1 MKRPVSHSYILHFL
15 YALSVVGS
23 LIGCNGNQKPVDESP
38 SNQPVST
45 ADSTRRSGDPA
56 VSVTPA
62 DAPGADA
69 PATINLTQAQY
80 QVAGIMLGQPESRT
94 LSTTLKLTGV
104 LDVPPQSR
112 VSVSVP
118 FGGYV
123 RSIRL
128 EPGVRVRKGQTL
140 AVLEN
145 PEFIQLQQD
154 YLDTKARLEYA
165 DLEYARQQ
173 ELSRENV
180 NALKV
185 LQKTRA
191 DRQSL
196 QAQLAGMG
204 QRLSLLRINPATLR
218 ADRLTRTVVVSSPVN
233 GYVTDVPVNNGRF
246 VNPSDVIIEVTDVGD
261 LHVHLSVFEKDI
273 ARIRPGQSVRFGL
286 GGDGAPVHRATV
298 FLKGKSIADDR
309 TIAVLARPEDI
320 SDDFIPGAYV
330 SAQVAVTTNP
340 LSVLPDAAIV
350 GFGGKSYIYLLE
362 SKSGQPALYRFRQV
376 EVKPGVAQNGYTAAI
391 LPSDIDVRKTPVVIK
406 GAYGLLS
413 QQNNSGEE
421 E

>member
-1 MKRPVSHSYILHFL
+1 MKRPVSFAYIAPFL
-15 YALSVVGS
+15 CTLVVAVS
-23 LIGCNGNQKPVDESP
+23 FIGCNGSEKSAEDS
-38 SNQPVST
+38 SAKQPAPT
-45 ADSTRRSGDPA
+45 ADSTGSPSAKATAGNPA
-56 VSVTPA
+56 G
-62 DAPGADA
+62 APGAGTS
-69 PATINLTQAQY
+69 ATVNLTQAQY
-80 QVAGIMLGQPESRT
+80 KAAAVELGQPESRT

-118 FGGYV
+118 VGGYV
-123 RSIRL
+123 RSIKL
-128 EPGVRVRKGQTL
+128 EPGAKVRRGQTL
-140 AVLEN
+140 VVLEN

-154 YLDTKARLEYA
+154 YLDTKAQLEYA
-165 DLEYARQQ
+165 DLEFARQQ

-185 LQKTRA
+185 LQKTRS
-191 DRQSL
+191 DRQRL
-196 QAQLAGMG
+196 QAQLAGSG
-204 QRLSLLRINPATLR
+204 QRLSLLHINPDTLR
-218 ADRLTRTVVVSSPVN
+218 ADRLTRTVVVPSPVN
-233 GYVTDVPVNNGRF
+233 GYITNVPVNNGRF

-273 ARIRPGQSVRFGL
+273 ARIRAGQSVRFGL
-286 GGDGAPVHRATV
+286 GGDSALTHRATI

-309 TIAVLARPEDI
+309 TVAVLARPAGI
-320 SDDFIPGAYV
+320 SDDYIPGAYV

-362 SKSGQPALYRFRQV
+362 SKSGQPVSYRFRQV
-376 EVKPGVAQNGYTAAI
+376 EVKPGVAQNGYTAVN
-391 LPSDIDVRKTPVVIK
+391 LPSNVDARKTPVVVK
-406 GAYGLLS
+406 GAYSLLS